1 MMKFIEKWPNCSGHH
16 LWLRHLKILKV
27 KIQDKT
33 NKVIFLP
40 CWQVVQYEMAHEK
53 PKLLILNPLDWGY
66 FKAEHNYSLLWA
78 YKYGFFASMVLP
90 FFFFACEHW
99 HVCIQ
104 QIRLHAQVSEWFRGL
119 WTQIWYSNLRYSV
132 NQVLENSNQINHLKK
147 DKIQH
152 LTCKWSRTMR
162 WSSFAVP
169 QMTFNTRFTP
179 CQWRRN

>member
-1 MMKFIEKWPNCSGHH
+1 MQSNDNLSKKDINPEMMKFIEKWPNCSGHH

-90 FFFFACEHW
+90 FFFFC
-99 HVCIQ
+99 
-104 QIRLHAQVSEWFRGL
+104 L
-119 WTQIWYSNLRYSV
+119 WTLTCMYSA
-132 NQVLENSNQINHLKK
+132 NQIAR
-147 DKIQH
+147 
-152 LTCKWSRTMR
+152 SG
-162 WSSFAVP
+162 
-169 QMTFNTRFTP
+169 
-179 CQWRRN
+179 QWMIPGLMNPNMIFQP

>member
-1 MMKFIEKWPNCSGHH
+1 MKWPMKNPNYLSSIH
-16 LWLRHLKILKV
+16 LIEDTSKQSTIIAFCEH
-27 KIQDKT
+27 T
-33 NKVIFLP
+33 SMAFLQAWY
-40 CWQVVQYEMAHEK
+40 C
-53 PKLLILNPLDWGY
+53 
-66 FKAEHNYSLLWA
+66 
-78 YKYGFFASMVLP
+78 P

>member
-1 MMKFIEKWPNCSGHH
+1 MKFIEKWPNCSGHHH

-90 FFFFACEHW
+90 FFFLPVNTDMYVFSKSDC
-99 HVCIQ
+99 
-104 QIRLHAQVSEWFRGL
+104 
-119 WTQIWYSNLRYSV
+119 TLRSV
-132 NQVLENSNQINHLKK
+132 NDSGAYEPKYDIPTLGTQ
-147 DKIQH
+147 
-152 LTCKWSRTMR
+152 
-162 WSSFAVP
+162 
-169 QMTFNTRFTP
+169 
-179 CQWRRN
+179 